1 MVSAAISI
9 KFFPEMKN
17 AMDIYG
23 VCFLNVGFAIFN
35 CILGAF
41 TIPDNRGKSL
51 VKVEENYEKKRGYDN
66 SIEVTDL
73 WYSKIKK
80 KLKSHRESVNSPT
93 LGLTWIQDVLEKDAR
108 QRP

>member
-1 MVSAAISI
+1 MSSVTNKQRYSSRSQAIGITQAAFLGGAAVCI
-9 KFFPEMKN
+9 KFFPAMKN

-23 VCFLNVGFAIFN
+23 VCFLHAGIAMFN

-51 VKVEENYEKKRGYDN
+51 VKVEENYEKKRGFDN

-73 WYSKIKK
+73 
-80 KLKSHRESVNSPT
+80 
-93 LGLTWIQDVLEKDAR
+93 
-108 QRP
+108 